1 MSAITATPL
10 AAIVTILAII
20 LYTMT
25 GFRVAS
31 MRGKHKIDAP
41 AVTGNPEFE
50 RSYRVQINT
59 LEAMPVFLPAL
70 WLATIYFSLRFPVVW
85 WIPAALGLL
94 WIVGRY
100 MYMEG
105 YIAAADKRSTGFL
118 ISALAQYVLLLL
130 ALVGIVMSWPGMAT
144 T

>member
-1 MSAITATPL
+1 MSALTATPL
-10 AAIVTILAII
+10 AAIVTILTII

-50 RSYRVQINT
+50 RAYRVQLNT
-59 LEAMPVFLPAL
+59 LEAMPIFLPSL
-70 WLATIYFSLRFPVVW
+70 WLATIYFSLRFPIVW

-105 YIAAADKRSTGFL
+105 YIAAANKRSNGFL
-118 ISALAQYVLLLL
+118 ISALAQYSLMLL
-130 ALVGIVMSWPGMAT
+130 ALVGIVMSWPGMTAT
-144 T
+144 